1 MLNRRHLLAGL
12 GVTAAFGGAIP
23 ALARA
28 AGARDPRLVVI
39 VLRGAMDGLSAVPPV
54 GDPDFAS
61 LRGAFPQDGDVK
73 LDATFSLHPSLSHF
87 ARQYQTGQ
95 ALVVHAVASPYRD
108 RSHFDGQDVL
118 ESGMTAPGHT
128 ESGWLNRALL
138 ALPGAQKATGQTL
151 KGLGVGGVTPL
162 IIRGPAPVL
171 GWAPSSLKPADADLP
186 GRLQSLYGESDPAL
200 AATLKEAIDTGRII
214 GPNSMAGA
222 YGGPGDP
229 KTMEAMAQGAAKLLA
244 QDDGPRIAALAF
256 EGWDT
261 HATEP
266 QRLARQ
272 LQGLDAAYAAFET
285 ALGPVW
291 KDTAILTVTE
301 FGRTAAVNGTNG
313 TDHGTA
319 QVALLTGGAVQG
331 GRVAGDWPGLKPAQ
345 LYQNRDLAPTTDLR
359 SVAKGLLAGFYDI
372 PESALAKDVF
382 PDSADARPM
391 RDLIA

>member
-1 MLNRRHLLAGL
+1 MLTRRHLLAGI
-12 GVTAAFGGAIP
+12 GATAAFGAAIP
-23 ALARA
+23 VIGHA

-54 GDPDFAS
+54 GDPDFAA
-61 LRGAFPQDGDVK
+61 LRGAFPQDGDLQ
-73 LDATFSLHPSLSHF
+73 LDSTFSLHPSLVNF
-87 ARQYQTGQ
+87 GRQYKAGQ

-128 ESGWLNRALL
+128 ESGWLNRALA
-138 ALPGAQKATGQTL
+138 ALPGAQSAHPR
-151 KGLGVGGVTPL
+151 GLGIGGTTPL
-162 IIRGPAPVL
+162 IIRGNAPVL
-171 GWAPSSLKPADADLP
+171 GWAPSSLKAADADLP
-186 GRLQSLYGESDPAL
+186 GRLQMLYGVSDPQL
-200 AATLKEAIDTGRII
+200 AQTLKEAIDTGRII

-244 QDDGPRIAALAF
+244 QPGGPRIAALAF

-266 QRLARQ
+266 QRLAKQ
-272 LQGLDAAYAAFET
+272 LQGLDMALAAFET
-285 ALGPVW
+285 TLGPVW
-291 KDTAILTVTE
+291 NDTAVLVVTE

-319 QVALLTGGAVQG
+319 TVALLTGGAVKG
-331 GRVAGDWPGLKPAQ
+331 GRVITDWPGLKPAQ

-359 SVAKGLLAGFYDI
+359 AVAKGLLAEFYDL
-372 PESALAKDVF
+372 PDSALSGAVF
-382 PDSADARPM
+382 PDSGDARPM
-391 RDLIA
+391 RGLIA